1 MPLHRNR
8 IYGLFILGLALG
20 LAQSAGACRRSGT
33 PAGALK
39 KKAGEKVARIVFVG
53 QKDACDCT
61 KKRVKLSWE
70 ALQFSLKKH
79 ASVKVERLT
88 LDADAD
94 QGKVKALRS
103 QRRFMTVP
111 ALYFFNPQGRLV
123 AMLEGELDPDQ
134 IAAALK

>member
-1 MPLHRNR
+1 MPSRRNR
-8 IYGLFILGLALG
+8 IHTVSILGLTLGLALN
-20 LAQSAGACRRSGT
+20 AGACRRSGT

-79 ASVKVERLT
+79 AAVKVERLT

-94 QGKVKALRS
+94 RGKVKALRA

-111 ALYFFNPQGRLV
+111 ALYFFNPQGKLV

-134 IAAALK
+134 ITAALK